1 MRNILMTATLALC
14 SCMAMAQGHDWE
26 NQYVLSI
33 NREPARAAFTP
44 YLTAPGDMTMTLDG
58 QWKFNWTKTPDMQP
72 ENFYQTDFNDSG
84 WTTFPVPGDWEMNGY
99 GTPIYCSSGY
109 VFKINPPYVMGEPKQ
124 KYTSFIERNPTG
136 CYRRTFTVPASW
148 SGKECMS
155 TSAQCRAHST
165 FMSTASRWAT
175 RRAAWSRQSSGSRPT
190 STAAL
195 TS

>member
-72 ENFYQTDFNDSG
+72 ENFLSDRLQRQRMDNVSRAG
-84 WTTFPVPGDWEMNGY
+84 RLGD
-99 GTPIYCSSGY
+99 
-109 VFKINPPYVMGEPKQ
+109 
-124 KYTSFIERNPTG
+124 ERLRNADLLQL
-136 CYRRTFTVPASW
+136 RLRV
-148 SGKECMS
+148 
-155 TSAQCRAHST
+155 QD
-165 FMSTASRWAT
+165 
-175 RRAAWSRQSSGSRPT
+175 
-190 STAAL
+190 
-195 TS
+195 